1 MRYLVIY
8 RPESGQEG
16 AMPDP
21 AHMAEMMRYTEE
33 QMKAGVLLGTEP
45 LTTRDKGGRVR
56 LRDGQFTVS
65 DEQARAAGYAFLNA
79 GSRDEVIEQVKDF
92 LRIAGDGEV
101 EIRQI
106 LEFDP
111 ARFAA

>member
-1 MRYLVIY
+1 
-8 RPESGQEG
+8 
-16 AMPDP
+16 
-21 AHMAEMMRYTEE
+21 MAEMMRFTEE
-33 QMKAGVLLGTEP
+33 QTKAGNLLGTEP

-65 DEQARAAGYAFLNA
+65 DETVRAGGYAILNA
-79 GSRDEVIEQVKDF
+79 SSKAEVIEQVKTF
-92 LRIAGDGEV
+92 LKIAGDGEV

-111 ARFAA
+111 AQYAA